1 MGSIWSDRRF
11 VTFSAVALFGLAI
24 HPAVAQRGSTP
35 ATPPSSAPG
44 ASPTSGLPT
53 GRTPTS
59 SIPTTSPYPGTY
71 STTPSPELRDYFF
84 SGKVMFD
91 DGTEP
96 NPDIRIERVC
106 GSTPRLEA
114 HTDSKGRFSFQLGH
128 EMSVDTDAADPSAGA
143 YSGAYPGNG
152 NFNSQMGGMGNAS
165 NPSDPL
171 WNCELRASYPGYRSD
186 VVELSSRRPL
196 DSPDLGT
203 IVLHRLTSVAGTT
216 ISLTT
221 ALAPKHAQKDYEKGL
236 QLAAK
241 GDFEEAEKHFI
252 KATDAYPKYAIAWF
266 ALGDIQQKTGNAE
279 GARKSYAAAIAADS
293 KYVSPYNQLG
303 VLAAQDAKWQDAADY
318 SKQVIQLNPVEFPG
332 AFWLNALANYKL
344 KRLDEAEKSVRELLK
359 ADTAHKFPQAEG
371 LLGEIFWERGNYPEA
386 ATHLRAYLTLHPDAK
401 DADNIRQALAKI
413 DQASAEAKK

>member
-11 VTFSAVALFGLAI
+11 LTFSAVALFGLAV
-24 HPAVAQRGSTP
+24 HPVLAQRGSTP
-35 ATPPSSAPG
+35 PAPPSSNPG
-44 ASPTSGLPT
+44 AGSTSGLPT

-59 SIPTTSPYPGTY
+59 SIPTNSPYPGTS
-71 STTPSPELRDYFF
+71 STTPSPGLRDYFF

-91 DGTEP
+91 DGTAP
-96 NPDIRIERVC
+96 NSDIRIERVC

-114 HTDSKGRFSFQLGH
+114 HTDSKGRFSFQLGQ
-128 EMSVDTDAADPSAGA
+128 EMSVDTDAADPSAGV
-143 YSGAYPGNG
+143 YPGNG
-152 NFNSQMGGMGNAS
+152 GNLNSQTSGMGNTS

-203 IVLHRLTSVAGTT
+203 IVLHRLTKVEGTT
-216 ISLTT
+216 ISVTT

-241 GDFEEAEKHFI
+241 GDFEEAEKHFM
-252 KATDAYPKYAIAWF
+252 KATDSYPKYAIAWF

-303 VLAAQDAKWQDAADY
+303 MLAAQDAKWQDAADY

-359 ADTAHKFPQAEG
+359 ADTVHKFPQAEG
-371 LLGEIFWERGNYPEA
+371 LLGEIFWEKGNYPEA